1 MVYDQGGVMKSRAVW
16 LVMGTLLIG
25 WASKARAEVPPVGNV
40 VPDTSTFFN
49 GKPFDGNGVQPWYD
63 GGIPIVN
70 TDKMNLN
77 VFGRMQMLGVGEI
90 VPDPV
95 RAHQRV
101 YSFIQ
106 ESRLGM
112 RGDFEG
118 YKFETQLALGGE
130 NIVESNQPNVAF
142 TLLDMSVD
150 IPLPRLGK
158 DTSLKVG
165 QFRVPYSRENL
176 TDTGYMPFSGRSIAS
191 DAVGNGTRDY
201 GLALQGYKDKL
212 AGTIAVMSGAGE
224 DVPQRYLPEN
234 FGIPEIVVRAGYN
247 DGVDEDI
254 YHVVETDLGL
264 KQTEKAAYFNALFS
278 KDTQIGHSS
287 ALNLNLPY
295 PTMMLS
301 SQWNP
306 YIDQGAPNAAAMQMG
321 DIFMVGG
328 DAVIR
333 KPLAD
338 GNAVSG
344 EAEVNWGGYQN
355 LYGEI
360 HMATA
365 RLQGSY
371 LVHQKYEFS
380 LRYAAIDT
388 GQTVGDAGFKASGD
402 AVIDE
407 FTPSFTWYIKGQ
419 NVKFVTEAPV
429 YLNMPVFDNT
439 GPGGIGSYV
448 MADMPFEAS
457 AGTGAGNTT
466 VRAVV
471 PELRMMVQFLF

>member
-1 MVYDQGGVMKSRAVW
+1 MKYALRAAFAFALLWGLFQRAYATVTAVGSVVASTSSYD
-16 LVMGTLLIG
+16 
-25 WASKARAEVPPVGNV
+25 
-40 VPDTSTFFN
+40 

-63 GGIPIVN
+63 GGIPVVN
-70 TDKMNLN
+70 TDKINLN
-77 VFGRMQMLGVGEI
+77 VFGRLQMLGVGEI
-90 VPDPV
+90 VPDPI

-106 ESRLGM
+106 ESRLGF

-130 NIVESNQPNVAF
+130 DTVPAGLNPNVAF

-150 IPLPRLGK
+150 VPLASMGE

-165 QFRVPYSRENL
+165 QFRVPYSRESL

-191 DAVGNGTRDY
+191 DAFYQGRDY
-201 GLALQGYKDKL
+201 GLALQSYKGKF
-212 AGTIAVMSGAGE
+212 AGTIAAMSGAGE

-234 FGIPEIVVRAGYN
+234 FGIPEIVMRVGYN

-254 YHVVETDLGL
+254 YHVVETDLNV
-264 KQTEKAAYFNALFS
+264 KQTEKAAYFNALFT

-287 ALNLNLPY
+287 ALNLNAPSQN
-295 PTMMLS
+295 MMLS

-306 YIDQGAPNAAAMQMG
+306 YIDAGGSPAAMMMG
-321 DIFMVGG
+321 DLFMVGG

-333 KPLAD
+333 KPLSN
-338 GNAVSG
+338 GNVASA

-365 RLQGSY
+365 RVQGTY
-371 LVHQKYEFS
+371 LIKRKYELA
-380 LRYAAIDT
+380 LRYVAMNT
-388 GQTVGDAGFKASGD
+388 GNTVGDTGFKASGD
-402 AVIDE
+402 SVINE
-407 FTPSFTWYIKGQ
+407 ITPSATWYVKGQ
-419 NVKFVTEAPV
+419 NFKLVAEAPV
-429 YLNMPVFDNT
+429 YFNMPVFNNT

-448 MADMPFEAS
+448 MADMPNEAS
-457 AGTGAGNTT
+457 AGNGAGNTT
-466 VRAVV
+466 TRAVV
-471 PELRMMVQFLF
+471 PELRIMAQFLF

>member
-1 MVYDQGGVMKSRAVW
+1 MKSRAV
-16 LVMGTLLIG
+16 LIVIGGLLAG
-25 WASKARAEVPPVGNV
+25 WASNAKAEVPPVGNV
-40 VPDTSTFFN
+40 VPSTSAFFN

-63 GGIPIVN
+63 GGVDVVN

-77 VFGRMQMLGVGEI
+77 IFGRLQMNGVGEI
-90 VPDPV
+90 VPDPI

-101 YSFIQ
+101 YSFLQ

-112 RGDFEG
+112 RGDYEG
-118 YKFETQLALGGE
+118 YKFETQLALGGQD
-130 NIVESNQPNVAF
+130 IVESNNPNVAF

-150 IPLPRLGK
+150 IPLPSLGNE
-158 DTSLKVG
+158 TSLKVG

-176 TDTGYMPFSGRSIAS
+176 TDTGYMPFSERSIAS
-191 DAVGNGTRDY
+191 DVFGNGTRDY
-201 GLALQGYKDKL
+201 GLALQDYRGKF
-212 AGTIAVMSGAGE
+212 AGTIAAMSGAGE
-224 DVPQRYLPEN
+224 DVPERYLPEN
-234 FGIPEIVVRAGYN
+234 FGIPEVVMRVGYN

-254 YHVVETDLGL
+254 YHVVETDLGVNH
-264 KQTEKAAYFNALFS
+264 TEKAAYFNALFS

-295 PTMMLS
+295 PTMMLN

-306 YIDQGAPNAAAMQMG
+306 YIDAGGSPAAMQMG
-321 DIFMVGG
+321 DIFELGG

-333 KPLAD
+333 KPLSN
-338 GNAVSG
+338 GNVASA

-371 LVHQKYEFS
+371 LIHQKYE
-380 LRYAAIDT
+380 LAVRYAAIDT
-388 GQTVGDAGFKASGD
+388 GETVGDSGFKASGD
-402 AVIDE
+402 SVIDE

-457 AGTGAGNTT
+457 AGSGTGNTT

-471 PELRMMVQFLF
+471 PELRMMIQFLF

>member
-1 MVYDQGGVMKSRAVW
+1 MKGLIVVTAALACVWGVSPSAYAAVP
-16 LVMGTLLIG
+16 
-25 WASKARAEVPPVGNV
+25 KVGNV
-40 VPDTSTFFN
+40 VPSTASFFN
-49 GKPFDGNGVQPWYD
+49 GKPFDGNGTQPWYD
-63 GGIPIVN
+63 GGATLID

-77 VFGRMQMLGVGEI
+77 MFGRLQMNGVGEI

-106 ESRLGM
+106 ESRLGF

-130 NIVESNQPNVAF
+130 DKVPSTNPNVAF

-150 IPLPRLGK
+150 IPFPVLGQ

-165 QFRVPYSRENL
+165 QFRVPYSREGL
-176 TDTGYMPFSGRSIAS
+176 TDTGYMPFSERSIGS
-191 DAVGNGTRDY
+191 DAFYQGRDY
-201 GLALQGYKDKL
+201 GLALQGYKGKF
-212 AGTIAVMSGAGE
+212 AGTIAAMSGAGE

-234 FGIPEIVVRAGYN
+234 FGIPEVVMRVGYN

-254 YHVVETDLGL
+254 YHVVETDLGV
-264 KQTEKAAYFNALFS
+264 KQTEKAAYLNALFT

-287 ALNLNLPY
+287 ALNLNGPNQN
-295 PTMMLS
+295 MFLS
-301 SQWNP
+301 TQWNP
-306 YIDQGAPNAAAMQMG
+306 YIAGPGGAGAMMMG
-321 DIFMVGG
+321 DLFMVGG

-333 KPLAD
+333 KPLD
-338 GNAVSG
+338 NGNVASA

-371 LVHQKYEFS
+371 LVNQKYEWG
-380 LRYAAIDT
+380 LRYVALNT
-388 GQTVGDAGFKASGD
+388 GSTVGDSGFKASGD
-402 AVIDE
+402 SVIDE
-407 FTPSFTWYIKGQ
+407 ITPSFTWYIKGQ
-419 NVKFVTEAPV
+419 NVKLVTEAPV
-429 YLNMPVFDNT
+429 YLNMPVFNNT
-439 GPGGIGSYV
+439 AAGGIGSYV
-448 MADMPFEAS
+448 MADMPGQAS
-457 AGTGAGNTT
+457 AGSGTGNTT
-466 VRAVV
+466 TRAVIH
-471 PELRMMVQFLF
+471 ELRMMIQFLF